1 MLSST
6 SKSTTT
12 VLQTTTVTG
21 STYIHTNVVYNSYYS
36 RYPVLI
42 VIIEEFFFQ
51 FSVDTR
57 LWNVEPGT
65 FLYSFELR
73 SILLFI

>member
-21 STYIHTNVVYNSYYS
+21 STYIHMWYNSYYS
-36 RYPVLI
+36 TVDATGYPVGT
-42 VIIEEFFFQ
+42 VIIEEFFSVFSFQ
-51 FSVDTR
+51 
-57 LWNVEPGT
+57 
-65 FLYSFELR
+65 
-73 SILLFI
+73 

>member
-21 STYIHTNVVYNSYYS
+21 STHTYMSV
-36 RYPVLI
+36 
-42 VIIEEFFFQ
+42 Q
-51 FSVDTR
+51 FILHVGTVDTTSQG
-57 LWNVEPGT
+57 NN
-65 FLYSFELR
+65 
-73 SILLFI
+73 